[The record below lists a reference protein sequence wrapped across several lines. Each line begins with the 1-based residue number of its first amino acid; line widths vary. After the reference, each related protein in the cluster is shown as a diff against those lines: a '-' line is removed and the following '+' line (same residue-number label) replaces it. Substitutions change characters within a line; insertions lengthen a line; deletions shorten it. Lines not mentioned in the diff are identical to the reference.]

1 MSPRTRR
8 RISNA
13 LAVVTLAT
21 VAFSAVAACVQ
32 GA

>member
-8 RISNA
+8 RISIA

-21 VAFSAVAACVQ
+21 VAFSAVAPFVQ